1 MTTFIYEDD
10 ENCFFPE
17 VDLFYRESNINF
29 ENSLKEN
36 DLIKDNLNKF
46 NLEDE
51 DYKELISILNIM
63 NESIYIDLGKYEDEN
78 YLCKCEILSILKKKK
93 CNNKHINKNFQGVKI
108 CRLIRNNNKKQNN
121 KNNNN
126 NISSKF
132 QNTQSTL
139 IKTETTITNK

>member
-10 ENCFFPE
+10 EDYFFPE

-51 DYKELISILNIM
+51 DYTELISILNIM

-121 KNNNN
+121 KNNNI

>member
-29 ENSLKEN
+29 ENILKDK
-36 DLIKDNLNKF
+36 DLIRYNFNKF
-46 NLEDE
+46 NLEDD
-51 DYKELISILNIM
+51 DYAELISILNTM
-63 NESIYIDLGKYEDEN
+63 NEAIYIDLGKYEDEN
-78 YLCKCEILSILKKKK
+78 YLCKCEILSILKMQKYS
-93 CNNKHINKNFQGVKI
+93 NKHINKNFQGVKV
-108 CRLIRNNNKKQNN
+108 CRLIRNNNKKYNN
-121 KNNNN
+121 KKDNN

-139 IKTETTITNK
+139 VKTETTITNK

>member
-10 ENCFFPE
+10 EDYFFPE

-63 NESIYIDLGKYEDEN
+63 NESIYIDLGKFEDEN

>member
-1 MTTFIYEDD
+1 MTTFLYEDD
-10 ENCFFPE
+10 DNFFFPE
-17 VDLFYRESNINF
+17 IDLFYCESNINF
-29 ENSLKEN
+29 EHILKDN
-36 DLIKDNLNKF
+36 DLMKFNFNTF

-51 DYKELISILNIM
+51 DYTELISILNII
-63 NESIYIDLGKYEDEN
+63 NEAIYIDLGKYEDEN
-78 YLCKCEILSILKKKK
+78 YLCKCEILSILNMSK

-121 KNNNN
+121 KNNNI

>member
-10 ENCFFPE
+10 EDYFFPE

-63 NESIYIDLGKYEDEN
+63 NESIYIDLGKFEDEN

-139 IKTETTITNK
+139 VKTETTITNK

>member
-10 ENCFFPE
+10 EDCFFPE
-17 VDLFYRESNINF
+17 VDSFYRESNINF

-51 DYKELISILNIM
+51 DYTELISILNIM

-121 KNNNN
+121 KNNNI